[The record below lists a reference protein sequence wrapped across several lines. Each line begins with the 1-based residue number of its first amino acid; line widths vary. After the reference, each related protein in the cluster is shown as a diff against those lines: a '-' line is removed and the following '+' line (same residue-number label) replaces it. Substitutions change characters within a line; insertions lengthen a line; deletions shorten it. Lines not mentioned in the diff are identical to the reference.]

1 MTDQHILQE
10 TFDSLPKLDYLP
22 LLDAILKE
30 LKTTNTP
37 IFQLSSDQNRLLIRA
52 YDFAYKIATENK
64 TLNPLTQT
72 TGIRAATVNFEDTA
86 KFCDK
91 IRQIQELLKEK
102 LNLACQP
109 ESPENI
115 LVKICSDLGEF
126 NQEKDSLPFNYD
138 FSKQPPFTSKR
149 LTLENS
155 FTPNRSSGSH
165 ANIKAHHFNI
175 RFTGLADF
183 QDNLCAYI
191 RHHINTITD
200 ENSSERQD
208 LNGLFNEL
216 SDRPDSSLN
225 NLRSIIDQEALPRL
239 LRDLKIDYLE
249 YLKKGWQKTHSN
261 ANSPDLMLLQTLIN
275 RLKIVIEYINDPN
288 LDNAHYDITYLG
300 ETVNLRTVFSQSD
313 AFDSLPIIPDYQG
326 VIGESYNRNS
336 NNFKEFNLGIRLKL
350 NGSVSA
356 YNEKS
361 SLDYHIA
368 EIDPT
373 NPRHREDLQN
383 SNKAKSFKTRVLK
396 NVCLYYLIFAID
408 ETGNTPDEEYNPIV
422 QFEQEVLRVFQSN
435 QTNPEAITQ
444 LLSTIKNKIAD
455 SAWEVNR
462 KVNRLKSF
470 LQDFLIQKTV
480 LNYEQKTVKLRL
492 HKDILYQKPIDII
505 NSQNFFKINL
515 DDDDTSRSRSSARE
529 ALAYLKVGE
538 NQLSQDSLASLEVTF
553 TFDDVRYFTVEEEQ
567 KFALRYNIDGIKAL
581 PVVFYP
587 IKNLND
593 EEIKKTGKKIKAHP
607 LYEKHF
613 KEKKLIAIYY
623 NITKLRTTIFKD
635 NQSPEARIYRQ
646 VFSLLTYLCISVC
659 QNPLKDQNLFIPI
672 LRFHVQSTIDDSE
685 DEKYLR
691 TLTRSLAHILRRDCL
706 ANDQGLNTKN
716 REDKG
721 FNYRVRNALSSLY
734 SLLPKRFKFNSDFK
748 PQLDKLAIVVVSS
761 WVSDA
766 VWNEP
771 DKNQRISN
779 IYGEIVLIERDPD
792 KSDIIQINNFKT
804 FSSNEKHEQLYQQPT
819 IIRDEITKLY
829 EEKGY
834 RHFLYV
840 AKAPYSRR
848 LGLIRSESDPDSLF
862 FMSET
867 VIKYLKD
874 GKSDLKLYP
883 IFMDTYPALNL
894 KTKNQESFYIPDVEE
909 LKKLSNDPSQRTKV
923 FLNLFTGVTVDQNR
937 TFFNSVVCYSTLLN
951 MYDDEHTRDVISG
964 LLDDSSPLQ
973 KTISNYI
980 LLFHFSRYE
989 KSYNKNTNIVL
1000 KLNPYSKL
1008 IGDQGLGTLSNFTY
1022 SPKNINFNTLA
1033 FLTVVRSA
1041 IYDS

>member
-1 MTDQHILQE
+1 MSDQHTLKENSDPLAQ
-10 TFDSLPKLDYLP
+10 LDYIP
-22 LLDAILKE
+22 LLDAILKK
-30 LKTTNTP
+30 LSTSTP
-37 IFQLSSDQNRLLIRA
+37 IFQLSDDQNRLLIRA
-52 YDFAYKIATENK
+52 YDFAAKIATENQS
-64 TLNPLTQT
+64 LNPLTQT
-72 TGIRAATVNFEDTA
+72 TGIRAATVNFEDAA

-91 IRQIQELLKEK
+91 IRQIQQLLKEK

-109 ESPENI
+109 KSPDNI
-115 LVKICSDLGEF
+115 LLNICSNLEEF
-126 NQEKDSLPFNYD
+126 NHEKDSLPFNYD
-138 FSKQPPFTSKR
+138 FNKQSPFTSKR

-155 FTPNRSSGSH
+155 FTPNRSNGSD
-165 ANIKAHHFNI
+165 AIIKAHHFNI

-183 QDNLCAYI
+183 QNNLCEYI
-191 RHHINTITD
+191 RHHIETITD

-216 SDRPDSSLN
+216 LARPDSSLN

-261 ANSPDLMLLQTLIN
+261 ANSPDLTLLQTLIN
-275 RLKIVIEYINDPN
+275 RLKIVIEYVNDPH

-300 ETVNLRTVFSQSD
+300 ETVNLRTAFSQSD
-313 AFDSLPIIPDYQG
+313 AFDSLPIIPDYEG
-326 VIGESYNRNS
+326 VMGESYNRNS

-361 SLDYHIA
+361 SLDYHIT
-368 EIDPT
+368 EIDP
-373 NPRHREDLQN
+373 NSPRHREYLQN

-408 ETGNTPDEEYNPIV
+408 EIGNTPDEEYNPIL
-422 QFEQEVLRVFQSN
+422 QFEQEVLSGFQSN

-444 LLSTIKNKIAD
+444 LLSTIKNKIAN
-455 SAWEVNR
+455 SPWEVHQ

-470 LQDFLIQKTV
+470 LQNFLIQKTI

-492 HKDILYQKPIDII
+492 HKDILHEKPIDII

-515 DDDDTSRSRSSARE
+515 EDDNTSRSRSSARE
-529 ALAYLKVGE
+529 ALAYLKVAE
-538 NQLSQDSLASLEVTF
+538 NQLSQDSVASLEVTF

-581 PVVFYP
+581 PVIFYP
-587 IKNLND
+587 IQQLND
-593 EEIKKTGKKIKAHP
+593 EDIKKTGEKFKALS

-613 KEKKLIAIYY
+613 QQQKLIAIYY
-623 NITKLRTTIFKD
+623 NITELRATIFKD

-659 QNPLKDQNLFIPI
+659 QNYIKDQNLFIPI
-672 LRFHVQSTIDDSE
+672 FRFHVQSTVDDSE

-706 ANDQGLNTKN
+706 ANDQGLN
-716 REDKG
+716 RESKG
-721 FNYRVRNALSSLY
+721 IEYRTRNALSSLY
-734 SLLPKRFKFNSDFK
+734 SLVPKRFKFNSDFK
-748 PQLDKLAIVVVSS
+748 PQLDKLAIIVVSS

-792 KSDIIQINNFKT
+792 KSDVIQINNFKT
-804 FSSNEKHEQLYQQPT
+804 FSSNEKHEQLYQKPT
-819 IIRDEITKLY
+819 VIRDEITKLY
-829 EEKGY
+829 QEKGY

-867 VIKYLKD
+867 VIQYLKD
-874 GKSDLKLYP
+874 GKPDLKLYP
-883 IFMDTYPALNL
+883 VFMDTYPALNL

-923 FLNLFTGVTVDQNR
+923 FLNLFTGVTVDKNR

-973 KTISNYI
+973 KTILNYI

-1008 IGDQGLGTLSNFTY
+1008 IGDEGLGTLSNFTY

-1033 FLTVVRSA
+1033 FLTIIRSA

>member
-10 TFDSLPKLDYLP
+10 TFDSLPKLDYIP
-22 LLDAILKE
+22 LLDTILKE
-30 LKTTNTP
+30 IKTTNTP
-37 IFQLSSDQNRLLIRA
+37 IFQLAPDDQNRLLIRA

-72 TGIRAATVNFEDTA
+72 NGIRAATVNFEDAA

-91 IRQIQELLKEK
+91 IRQIQQLLKEK

-115 LVKICSDLGEF
+115 LAKICSDLGEF
-126 NQEKDSLPFNYD
+126 NQEKDDLPFNYD
-138 FSKQPPFTSKR
+138 FNKQSPFNSKR
-149 LTLENS
+149 LILENS
-155 FTPNRSSGSH
+155 FTPHRSNGSD
-165 ANIKAHHFNI
+165 AIIKAHHFNI

-191 RHHINTITD
+191 RHHIETITD
-200 ENSSERQD
+200 EDSPERRD
-208 LNGLFNEL
+208 LNELFNEL
-216 SDRPDSSLN
+216 LARPDSSLN

-249 YLKKGWQKTHSN
+249 YLKKGWQKTHPN
-261 ANSPDLMLLQTLIN
+261 VNSPDLTLLQTLIN
-275 RLKIVIEYINDPN
+275 RLKIVIEYVNDPN

-300 ETVNLRTVFSQSD
+300 ETVNLRTAFSQSD

-326 VIGESYNRNS
+326 VMGESYNRNS

-373 NPRHREDLQN
+373 SPRHREYLQN

-396 NVCLYYLIFAID
+396 TVCLYYLIFAID
-408 ETGNTPDEEYNPIV
+408 ETGNTPDEEYNPIL
-422 QFEQEVLRVFQSN
+422 QFEQEVLKGFQSH

-444 LLSTIKNKIAD
+444 LLSTIKNKIAN
-455 SAWEVNR
+455 SGWEVNQ

-470 LQDFLIQKTV
+470 LQNFLMQKTV
-480 LNYEQKTVKLRL
+480 LNCEQKTVKLRL
-492 HKDILYQKPIDII
+492 YKDILHEKPINII

-515 DDDDTSRSRSSARE
+515 EDDDTSRSRSSGRE
-529 ALAYLKVGE
+529 ALAYLKVEE

-587 IKNLND
+587 IRKLNA
-593 EEIKKTGKKIKAHP
+593 EEIKKPGEKFKP
-607 LYEKHF
+607 LSLYDKHF

-623 NITKLRTTIFKD
+623 NITDLRETIFKD

-672 LRFHVQSTIDDSE
+672 LRFHVQSTVDDSE

-706 ANDQGLNTKN
+706 ANDQGLNTEN
-716 REDKG
+716 KG
-721 FNYRVRNALSSLY
+721 IEYRTRNALSSLY
-734 SLLPKRFKFNSDFK
+734 CLLPKRFKFNSDFK
-748 PQLDKLAIVVVSS
+748 PQLDKLAIIVVSS

-792 KSDIIQINNFKT
+792 KSDVIQINNFKT
-804 FSSNEKHEQLYQQPT
+804 FSSNEKHEQLYQKPT
-819 IIRDEITKLY
+819 VIRDEITKLY

-874 GKSDLKLYP
+874 EKPDLKLYP
-883 IFMDTYPALNL
+883 VFMDTYPALNL
-894 KTKNQESFYIPDVEE
+894 NTKNQESFYIPDVEE

-923 FLNLFTGVTVDQNR
+923 FLNLFTGVTVDKKR
-937 TFFNSVVCYSTLLN
+937 TIFNSVVCYSTLLN
-951 MYDDEHTRDVISG
+951 IYDDEHTRDVISG

-973 KTISNYI
+973 KTILNYI
-980 LLFHFSRYE
+980 ILFHFSRYE
-989 KSYNKNTNIVL
+989 KSYNNNTNIVL

-1008 IGDQGLGTLSNFTY
+1008 IGDEGLGTLSSFTY

-1033 FLTVVRSA
+1033 FLTMVRSA
-1041 IYDS
+1041 IYD